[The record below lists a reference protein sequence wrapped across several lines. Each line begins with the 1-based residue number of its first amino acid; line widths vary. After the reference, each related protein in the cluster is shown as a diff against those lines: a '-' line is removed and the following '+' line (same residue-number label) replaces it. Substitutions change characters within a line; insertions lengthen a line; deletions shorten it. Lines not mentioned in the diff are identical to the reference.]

1 MSSFKRE
8 QYSGDILKIA
18 NSFLRSGTHSAA
30 LSMASITKVEL
41 SSDYSMATL
50 YWDTF
55 DPSRRGDIKKSIDK
69 IAGKMRSHLAR
80 ELKVRHTPSVTFK
93 YDSQYE
99 DESVIDKILQEEK
112 DQGKGF

>member
-8 QYSGDILKIA
+8 QYSGDILRVA
-18 NSFLRSGTHSAA
+18 NSFLRSGLGDTL

-41 SSDYSMATL
+41 SSDYSVATL

-55 DPSRRGDIKKSIDK
+55 DPSKRGDIKKSFDRIT
-69 IAGKMRSHLAR
+69 GKMRTHLAR
-80 ELKVRHTPSVTFK
+80 ELKVRHTPSVAFE

-99 DESVIDKILQEEK
+99 DESVIDKILKDEK